1 MNINLDEPPSRP
13 QKTALQQIQEQLELQ
28 MRPIRKIQEM
38 QDSMTHYSSD
48 YQLKALTQQFEP
60 HSQILETLKRSV
72 IPKHIQDVIDGSYIA
87 AQAKGMLEQN
97 FPKEMFASLGMY
109 KSTIQRATG
118 LTIED
123 EPMSRVGSIS
133 NIAQQYEQHLK
144 PIIEQQ
150 KMLET
155 LRHQAFGGLSAA
167 NFAHQLGEANSA
179 VRAMAEA
186 KKSLD
191 RLWPTFRDID
201 FSQFEASE
209 KDEQETKQA
218 AASITQMA
226 TEKDSFQE
234 AFRYI
239 VIAIQAQQTPAVQLM
254 LWILFRK
261 VMDWL
266 IAGAIGAAMGH
277 YAPALLGESPQA
289 AKKAVQEAARTAVGS
304 SELLV
309 DYQYRYVS
317 VKVLIVRQNPRALS
331 PELGRLSFGQAVK
344 LLKKEKDFALVL
356 WADKESGAEIQGWV
370 FSRYLGTFN

>member
-38 QDSMTHYSSD
+38 QDTMTHYSSD

-60 HSQILETLKRSV
+60 HSQILEALKRSV

-331 PELGRLSFGQAVK
+331 PELGRLSFGKAVK
-344 LLKKEKDFALVL
+344 LFKKEKDFALVL